1 RGRLQ
6 PGGDV
11 DSVTVGSGVVVHH
24 AGRIDADAN
33 PHAAMLGHALVALG
47 HHGLDLDRALGR
59 GDDAGK
65 FSQNGVAG
73 GVHDPPTV
81 PADEGQDHVLI
92 HLEVAHRGGLV
103 LVHEPAVAGDIGG
116 KNGGEPT

>member
-1 RGRLQ
+1 MGSSSRG

-11 DSVTVGSGVVVHH
+11 DSVTVDSGVVVDHV
-24 AGRIDADAN
+24 AQIDADAK

-65 FSQNGVAG
+65 FSQNAVAG
-73 GVHDPPTV
+73 GVDDPPTR
-81 PADEGQDHVLI
+81 PMSGRITL
-92 HLEVAHRGGLV
+92 
-103 LVHEPAVAGDIGG
+103 
-116 KNGGEPT
+116 